1 MGGDQLRPNIHVRD
15 MVRAYLHVLEAP
27 TEKIQGEIFNVGYH
41 NHSVQE
47 LGDIVQSTVGR
58 KKDVDLEKI
67 PTDDNRTYHVSSQK
81 IADKL
86 GFTPNYTIQD
96 AVDSLVEAFEDGKL
110 PNSLD
115 DKRYFNIKT
124 MKAVN
129 LQ

>member
-1 MGGDQLRPNIHVRD
+1 
-15 MVRAYLHVLEAP
+15 
-27 TEKIQGEIFNVGYH
+27 
-41 NHSVQE
+41 
-47 LGDIVQSTVGR
+47 
-58 KKDVDLEKI
+58 
-67 PTDDNRTYHVSSQK
+67 VSSQK

-96 AVDSLVEAFEDGKL
+96 AVDSLVEAFENGKL